1 MKLSEEE
8 VGHIAKLARINLT
21 DKEKADHGKKL
32 SAILNYFEELKAL
45 NVDKVPSVGQI
56 TGLTNQLN
64 EDEIGACLISRE
76 DLLKESPIVEKG
88 YVKVKSVL
96 GRET

>member
-8 VGHIAKLARINLT
+8 VSHIAKLARINLT
-21 DKEKADHGKKL
+21 DKEKVDHGKKL
-32 SAILNYFEELKAL
+32 SAILDYFKELKAL
-45 NVDKVPSVGQI
+45 NVDNVPSVGQI
-56 TGLTNQLN
+56 TGLTNQLD
-64 EDEIGACLISRE
+64 EDKIEACQISRE
-76 DLLKESPIVEKG
+76 DLLKGSPVVEKG